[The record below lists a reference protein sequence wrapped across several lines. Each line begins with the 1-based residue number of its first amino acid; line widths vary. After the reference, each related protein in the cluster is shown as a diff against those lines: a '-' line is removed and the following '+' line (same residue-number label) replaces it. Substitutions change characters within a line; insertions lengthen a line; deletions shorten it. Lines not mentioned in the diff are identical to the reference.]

1 VGKGKLGKFAEMKT
15 FQNVFQPA
23 FEEIFHK
30 DFRLKTLWHTYFGN
44 DNPIILELGCG
55 KGEYTT
61 GLAAAFPSKN
71 FIGVDIKGSRMW
83 TGART
88 ALQDKL
94 INAAFI
100 RTRIEFINYFFGKD
114 EIQEIWLTF
123 PDPQLKRRRQK
134 KRLTSAGFLN
144 LYRTFLVNNGLIH
157 LKTDNPVLYE
167 YTRSLVSLN
176 GLELV
181 QSTNDLYGNSG
192 MMDLLS
198 IKTHYEELYLSMNR
212 KIYYLSFRLHNK
224 PIRELPDETFIN

>member
-1 VGKGKLGKFAEMKT
+1 MGKGKLGKFAEMKT
-15 FQNVFQPA
+15 FQNVFQPP
-23 FEEIFHK
+23 FEEVFRK
-30 DFRLKTLWHTYFGN
+30 DFRLKTLWHRYFGN

-83 TGART
+83 TGARN
-88 ALQDKL
+88 ALRDKL
-94 INAAFI
+94 VNVAFI
-100 RTRIEFINYFFGKD
+100 RTRIEFISSFFGKG
-114 EIQEIWLTF
+114 EIKEIWLTF

-144 LYRTFLVNNGLIH
+144 IYRTFLVDNGLIH

-167 YTRSLVSLN
+167 YTRSLILLN

-181 QSTNDLYGNSG
+181 QSTDDLYLESG
-192 MMDLLS
+192 AGYLS
-198 IKTHYEELYLSMNR
+198 NIKTHYEELYLRDNR
-212 KIYYLSFRLHNK
+212 KIHYLSFRLHNK
-224 PIRELPDETFIN
+224 IIQELPDERE